1 MNKKFM
7 NKMDD
12 MELDMVAGGG
22 FFDILKE
29 GTKQIVN
36 PVEKT
41 FRKLIEADIDA
52 MVEYD
57 RVLKLISKLCKNV

>member
-22 FFDILKE
+22 LFNFLKE
-29 GTKQIVN
+29 GIKQVSN
-36 PVEKT
+36 PV
-41 FRKLIEADIDA
+41 
-52 MVEYD
+52 VD
-57 RVLKLISKLCKNV
+57 RVLKLIDKLFG